1 MLASVSLAPFNHFLP
16 SKSWAGKRLQ
26 PYVGKTVRLCISSFF
41 NIVLTVQTSG
51 ELSAAMSSA
60 TVDTTITLTPGLLL
74 RLLAHDEEAYRKIS
88 ISGDSVFAEELL
100 CISKNLHWDVEQDLS
115 RIMGDILAHRVVR
128 ISKDLKQWHNK
139 TIRNLSE
146 TLVEYWMEEQPLLA
160 KSVRVHEFISEVGA
174 LKDDVE
180 QLEKRVEKTNT
191 CLLYTSPSPR
201 D

>member
-60 TVDTTITLTPGLLL
+60 TVDTTITLTPGLLS

-191 CLLYTSPSPR
+191 VVS
-201 D
+201 

>member
-128 ISKDLKQWHNK
+128 ISNDLKQWHNK

-160 KSVRVHEFISEVGA
+160 KSVRVHEFICEVGA

-180 QLEKRVEKTNT
+180 QLEKRVEKINKVV
-191 CLLYTSPSPR
+191 S
-201 D
+201 

>member
-180 QLEKRVEKTNT
+180 QLEKRVEKFNT
-191 CLLYTSPSPR
+191 VVS
-201 D
+201 

>member
-160 KSVRVHEFISEVGA
+160 KSVRVHEFICEVGA

-180 QLEKRVEKTNT
+180 QLEKRVEKINT
-191 CLLYTSPSPR
+191 VVS
-201 D
+201 

>member
-16 SKSWAGKRLQ
+16 SNSRAGKRLQ

-60 TVDTTITLTPGLLL
+60 TVDTTITLTPGLLS

-115 RIMGDILAHRVVR
+115 RIMGDILAHRVAR

-160 KSVRVHEFISEVGA
+160 KSVRVHEFICEVGA

-180 QLEKRVEKTNT
+180 QLEKRVEKINKVV
-191 CLLYTSPSPR
+191 S
-201 D
+201 

>member
-60 TVDTTITLTPGLLL
+60 TVDTTITLTPGLLP

-160 KSVRVHEFISEVGA
+160 KSVRVHEFICEVGA

-180 QLEKRVEKTNT
+180 QLEKRVEKINKVV
-191 CLLYTSPSPR
+191 S
-201 D
+201 

>member
-60 TVDTTITLTPGLLL
+60 TVDTTITLTPGLLS

-160 KSVRVHEFISEVGA
+160 KSVRVHEFICEVGA

-180 QLEKRVEKTNT
+180 QLEKRVEKINKVV
-191 CLLYTSPSPR
+191 S
-201 D
+201 

>member
-160 KSVRVHEFISEVGA
+160 KSVRVHEFICEVGA

-180 QLEKRVEKTNT
+180 QLEKRVEKINKVV
-191 CLLYTSPSPR
+191 S
-201 D
+201 

>member
-180 QLEKRVEKTNT
+180 QLEKRVEKINKVV
-191 CLLYTSPSPR
+191 S
-201 D
+201 

>member
-60 TVDTTITLTPGLLL
+60 TVDTTITLTPGLLS

-160 KSVRVHEFISEVGA
+160 KSVCVHEFISEVGA

-191 CLLYTSPSPR
+191 VVS
-201 D
+201 

>member
-1 MLASVSLAPFNHFLP
+1 MLASVSLAPLNHFLP

-160 KSVRVHEFISEVGA
+160 KSVRVHEFICEVGA

-180 QLEKRVEKTNT
+180 QLEKRVEKINKVV
-191 CLLYTSPSPR
+191 S
-201 D
+201 

>member
-1 MLASVSLAPFNHFLP
+1 MLPSVSLAPFNHFLP
-16 SKSWAGKRLQ
+16 SKSWAGKRLKS
-26 PYVGKTVRLCISSFF
+26 YVGKTVRLCISSFF

-51 ELSAAMSSA
+51 ELSAAMSSV
-60 TVDTTITLTPGLLL
+60 TVDTTITLTPGLLP

-100 CISKNLHWDVEQDLS
+100 YISKNLHWDVEQDLS
-115 RIMGDILAHRVVR
+115 QIMGDILAHRVVR

-160 KSVRVHEFISEVGA
+160 KSVRVDEFISEVGA
-174 LKDDVE
+174 LKDDME
-180 QLEKRVEKTNT
+180 QLEKRVEKINKVVF
-191 CLLYTSPSPR
+191 
-201 D
+201 

>member
-1 MLASVSLAPFNHFLP
+1 MLASVSLAPLNHFLP

-51 ELSAAMSSA
+51 ELSAAMSSV
-60 TVDTTITLTPGLLL
+60 TVDTTITLTPGLLP

-128 ISKDLKQWHNK
+128 ISKGLKQWHNK
-139 TIRNLSE
+139 SIRNLSE

-160 KSVRVHEFISEVGA
+160 KPVRVHEFISEVGA
-174 LKDDVE
+174 LKDDVG
-180 QLEKRVEKTNT
+180 QLEKRVEKINKVV
-191 CLLYTSPSPR
+191 S
-201 D
+201 

>member
-1 MLASVSLAPFNHFLP
+1 MLASVSLAPLNHFLP

-60 TVDTTITLTPGLLL
+60 TVDTTITLTPGLLP

-128 ISKDLKQWHNK
+128 ISKSLKQWHNK
-139 TIRNLSE
+139 SIRNLSE

-160 KSVRVHEFISEVGA
+160 KPVRVHEFISEVGA
-174 LKDDVE
+174 LKDDVG
-180 QLEKRVEKTNT
+180 QLEKRVEKINKVV
-191 CLLYTSPSPR
+191 S
-201 D
+201 

>member
-1 MLASVSLAPFNHFLP
+1 MLASVSLAPLNHFLP

-128 ISKDLKQWHNK
+128 ISKGLKQWHNK
-139 TIRNLSE
+139 SIRNLSE

-160 KSVRVHEFISEVGA
+160 KPVRVHEFISEVGA
-174 LKDDVE
+174 LKDDVG
-180 QLEKRVEKTNT
+180 QLEKRVEKINKVV
-191 CLLYTSPSPR
+191 S
-201 D
+201 

>member
-74 RLLAHDEEAYRKIS
+74 RLLAHDEEVYRKIS

-160 KSVRVHEFISEVGA
+160 KSVRVHEFICEVGA

-180 QLEKRVEKTNT
+180 QLEKRVEKINKVV
-191 CLLYTSPSPR
+191 S
-201 D
+201 

>member
-60 TVDTTITLTPGLLL
+60 TVDTTITLTPGLLS

-180 QLEKRVEKTNT
+180 QLEKRVEKINKVV
-191 CLLYTSPSPR
+191 S
-201 D
+201 